1 MLLLLKEESSASVDK
16 RPKQIIVMAGQSNM
30 AGRGGVVWRKF
41 DNDTSLKVWDGSVP
55 PESHPNPNVYRFNE
69 EFQWEP
75 AKEPVHAGI
84 GCTTTCGIGIGMAFA
99 NHLLALDPDFGP
111 IGLVP
116 CAAGGTSLKNWT
128 TPTDYPYPSL
138 LYRTKMA
145 IRKGGILR
153 AVLWFQGESDSKY
166 YSFGKSYDRNLR
178 LLVSKLRTDLE
189 SPMLPWVQ
197 VIIPHQ
203 KPPFE
208 GPLIEDVRKAQM
220 GLDLPN
226 VVKVDGDGLPM
237 QRDGVHLTI
246 EGYVK
251 LGRVAGGTKTSSR
264 ELNMNASKERE
275 YINEEGAVETKVES
289 TKYESPPWQQPP
301 RKEAVEVIHLRRT
314 DENPGVGGAMAD
326 AATKLAD
333 TINSAKETGDRN
345 D

>member
-1 MLLLLKEESSASVDK
+1 MEMKNGSTTIAFLTILLLVLYLWQTIFPSGEMLLLLKEESSASVDK

-251 LGRVAGGTKTSSR
+251 LGY
-264 ELNMNASKERE
+264 L
-275 YINEEGAVETKVES
+275 
-289 TKYESPPWQQPP
+289 
-301 RKEAVEVIHLRRT
+301 L
-314 DENPGVGGAMAD
+314 AD
-326 AATKLAD
+326 AVFKHKSLFFSNLNNAT
-333 TINSAKETGDRN
+333 NSTPCS
-345 D
+345 